1 MTNNEITNIDGLSS
15 EQIMAMIGQ
24 EKSSTGSFL
33 PKLSINRFPENDD
46 GAEVPVGSYATYV
59 PELDSI
65 AYGKPVT
72 FRPFI
77 NAYQYMKYDA
87 DKNEYSN
94 RSIIFKS
101 WKDEAIDI
109 KGGVR
114 CGKIP
119 AKELANLSDD
129 ERAKQKSIKCY
140 RLIYGT
146 VSFTG
151 VLAGGEKTKVESL
164 PVLWKVTGS
173 NFKPVGEAI
182 ESLRRRGKVMFNH
195 TLTLKTKKKKAGS
208 NVFYVSDISVNAD
221 EVAFGDKE
229 KEILIG
235 FQDTINTENEE
246 IVELW
251 RQAKKAE
258 PVSVK
263 ASGAKTIDAEFD
275 DDPVEVLSS

>member
-1 MTNNEITNIDGLSS
+1 MTNNEISNIDGLSQ
-15 EQIMAMIGQ
+15 EQIMSMIGQ
-24 EKSSTGSFL
+24 EKSSTGNFL
-33 PKLSINRFPENDD
+33 PKLAINRFPENDD
-46 GAEVPVGSYATYV
+46 GAEVPVGSYGVYV
-59 PELDSI
+59 PELDSM

-72 FRPFI
+72 FRPFM

-109 KGGVR
+109 QGGVR

-119 AKELANLSDD
+119 AKELANLSDE
-129 ERAKQKSIKCY
+129 ERMKQKAIKCY
-140 RLIYGT
+140 RLVYGL
-146 VSFTG
+146 VSFKGT
-151 VLAGGEKTKVESL
+151 LPGGADGEVTSL

-195 TLTLKTKKKKAGS
+195 TLTLKSKKKKAGS
-208 NVFYVSDISVNAD
+208 NVFYVSDISVDAD
-221 EVAFGDKE
+221 EVQFSDKE
-229 KEILIG
+229 KEILLA

-263 ASGAKTIDAEFD
+263 ASEAKTVEAEFD
-275 DDPVEVLSS
+275 DDPIEVLSS

>member
-1 MTNNEITNIDGLSS
+1 MTNNEISNIDGLSQ
-15 EQIMAMIGQ
+15 EQIMSMIGQ
-24 EKSSTGSFL
+24 EKSSTGNFL
-33 PKLSINRFPENDD
+33 PKLAINRFPENDD
-46 GAEVPVGSYATYV
+46 GAEVPVGSYGVYV
-59 PELDSI
+59 PELDSM

-72 FRPFI
+72 FRPFM

-109 KGGVR
+109 QGGVR

-119 AKELANLSDD
+119 AKELANLSDE
-129 ERAKQKSIKCY
+129 ERMKQKAIKCY
-140 RLIYGT
+140 RLVYGL
-146 VSFTG
+146 VSFKGT
-151 VLAGGEKTKVESL
+151 LPGGADAEVTSL

-195 TLTLKTKKKKAGS
+195 TLTLKSKKKKAGS
-208 NVFYVSDISVNAD
+208 NVFYVSDISVDAD
-221 EVAFGDKE
+221 EVQFSDKE
-229 KEILIG
+229 KEILLA

-258 PVSVK
+258 PVSVQ
-263 ASGAKTIDAEFD
+263 AVDAEFD

>member
-1 MTNNEITNIDGLSS
+1 MTNNEITNIDNLSN
-15 EQIMAMIGQ
+15 EQIMSMIGQ
-24 EKSSTGSFL
+24 EKSSTGNFL

-46 GAEVPVGSYATYV
+46 GAEVPVGSYGVYV

-87 DKNEYSN
+87 EKNEYSN

-101 WKDEAIDI
+101 WKDEAIDA

-119 AKELANLSDD
+119 AKELANLSEE

-140 RLIYGT
+140 RLIYGL
-146 VSFTG
+146 VSFDG
-151 VLAGGEKTKVESL
+151 VLPGGAEAHVTNL

-208 NVFYVSDISVNAD
+208 NVFYVSDITVDKD
-221 EVAFGDKE
+221 EVSFTDAE
-229 KEILIG
+229 KETLLS

-258 PVSVK
+258 PISVK
-263 ASGAKTIDAEFD
+263 ANKAEAVDAEFE
-275 DDPVEVLSS
+275 DDPIEVLSS

>member
-1 MTNNEITNIDGLSS
+1 MTNNEITNIDGLSQD
-15 EQIMAMIGQ
+15 QIMSMIGQ
-24 EKSSTGSFL
+24 EKSSTGNFL
-33 PKLSINRFPENDD
+33 PKLAINRFPENDD
-46 GAEVPVGSYATYV
+46 GAEVPVGSYGVYV
-59 PELDSI
+59 PELDSM

-72 FRPFI
+72 FRPFM

-87 DKNEYSN
+87 EKNEYSN

-109 KGGVR
+109 QGGVR

-119 AKELANLSDD
+119 AKELANLSDE
-129 ERAKQKSIKCY
+129 ERMKQKAIKCY
-140 RLIYGT
+140 RLVYGL
-146 VSFTG
+146 VSFKG
-151 VLAGGEKTKVESL
+151 SLPGGDPAEVINL

-195 TLTLKTKKKKAGS
+195 TLTLKSKKKKAGS
-208 NVFYVSDISVNAD
+208 NVFYVSDISVDAD
-221 EVAFGDKE
+221 EVEFSDKE
-229 KEILIG
+229 KEILLG

-258 PVSVK
+258 PVSVQ
-263 ASGAKTIDAEFD
+263 AVDAEFD

>member
-1 MTNNEITNIDGLSS
+1 MTNNEIANIDNLSS
-15 EQIMAMIGQ
+15 EQIMSMIGQ
-24 EKSSTGSFL
+24 EKSSTGNFL

-46 GAEVPVGSYATYV
+46 GQEVPVGSYGTYV
-59 PELDSI
+59 PELDGI

-119 AKELANLSDD
+119 AKELANLSDE
-129 ERAKQKSIKCY
+129 ERAKQKAVKCY

-146 VSFTG
+146 VSFDG
-151 VLAGGEKTKVESL
+151 VLAGGGEAKVNNL

-208 NVFYVSDISVNAD
+208 NVFYVSDISVDND
-221 EVAFGDKE
+221 ELSFTEKE
-229 KEILIG
+229 KEILLG
-235 FQDTINTENEE
+235 FQEVINTENEE

-258 PVSVK
+258 PVTVK
-263 ASGAKTIDAEFD
+263 VTDAIDAELE
-275 DDPVEVLSS
+275 DDPIEVLSS

>member
-15 EQIMAMIGQ
+15 EQIMSMIGQ

-46 GAEVPVGSYATYV
+46 GAEVPVGSYGVYV
-59 PELDSI
+59 PELDSM

-72 FRPFI
+72 FRPFM

-109 KGGVR
+109 QGGVR

-119 AKELANLSDD
+119 AKELANLSDE
-129 ERAKQKSIKCY
+129 ERMKQKAIKCY
-140 RLIYGT
+140 RLVYGL
-146 VSFTG
+146 VSFKGT
-151 VLAGGEKTKVESL
+151 LPGGADAEVTSL

-195 TLTLKTKKKKAGS
+195 TLTLKSKKKKAGS
-208 NVFYVSDISVNAD
+208 NVFYVSDISVDAD
-221 EVAFGDKE
+221 EVQFSDKE
-229 KEILIG
+229 KEVLLA

-251 RQAKKAE
+251 RQAKKTE
-258 PVSVK
+258 PVSVQ
-263 ASGAKTIDAEFD
+263 AVDAEFD

>member
-1 MTNNEITNIDGLSS
+1 MS
-15 EQIMAMIGQ
+15 MIGQ
-24 EKSSTGSFL
+24 EKSSTGNFL
-33 PKLSINRFPENDD
+33 PKLAINRFPENDD
-46 GAEVPVGSYATYV
+46 GAEVPVGSYGVYV
-59 PELDSI
+59 PELDSM

-72 FRPFI
+72 FRPFM

-87 DKNEYSN
+87 EKNEYSN

-109 KGGVR
+109 QGGVR

-119 AKELANLSDD
+119 AKELANLSDE
-129 ERAKQKSIKCY
+129 ERMKQKAIKCY
-140 RLIYGT
+140 RLVYGL
-146 VSFTG
+146 VSFKG
-151 VLAGGEKTKVESL
+151 SLPGGTDAEVTNL

-195 TLTLKTKKKKAGS
+195 TLTLKSKKKKAGS
-208 NVFYVSDISVNAD
+208 NVFYVSDISVDSD
-221 EVAFGDKE
+221 EVQFSDKE
-229 KEILIG
+229 KEILLA

-258 PVSVK
+258 PVSVQ
-263 ASGAKTIDAEFD
+263 AVEAEFD
-275 DDPVEVLSS
+275 DDPIEVLSS

>member
-1 MTNNEITNIDGLSS
+1 MTNNEITNIDNLSN
-15 EQIMAMIGQ
+15 EQIMSMIGQ
-24 EKSSTGSFL
+24 EKSSTGNFL

-46 GAEVPVGSYATYV
+46 GAEVPVGSYGVYV
-59 PELDSI
+59 PELDSM

-72 FRPFI
+72 FRPFM

-87 DKNEYSN
+87 EKNEYSN

-109 KGGVR
+109 QGGIR

-119 AKELANLSDD
+119 AKELANLSDE
-129 ERAKQKSIKCY
+129 ERMKQKAIKCY
-140 RLIYGT
+140 RLVYGL
-146 VSFTG
+146 VSFKG
-151 VLAGGEKTKVESL
+151 SLPGGTDAEVTNL

-195 TLTLKTKKKKAGS
+195 TLTLKSKKKKAGS
-208 NVFYVSDISVNAD
+208 NVFYVSDISVDSD
-221 EVAFGDKE
+221 EVQFSDKE
-229 KEILIG
+229 KEILLA

-258 PVSVK
+258 PVSVQ
-263 ASGAKTIDAEFD
+263 AVEAEFD
-275 DDPVEVLSS
+275 DDPIEVLSS

>member
-1 MTNNEITNIDGLSS
+1 MTKNEITNIDNLSS
-15 EQIMAMIGQ
+15 EQIMSMIGQ
-24 EKSSTGSFL
+24 EKSSTGNFL

-46 GAEVPVGSYATYV
+46 GAEVPVGSYSVYV
-59 PELDSI
+59 PELDAV

-114 CGKIP
+114 CGKVP
-119 AKELANLSDD
+119 ARELANLSEE
-129 ERAKQKSIKCY
+129 ERVKQKTVKCY
-140 RLIYGT
+140 RLIYGL
-146 VSFTG
+146 VSFDG
-151 VLAGGEKTKVESL
+151 VLAGGGDAKVDSL

-195 TLTLKTKKKKAGS
+195 TLSLKSKKKKAGS
-208 NVFYVSDISVNAD
+208 NVFYVSDISVDTD
-221 EVAFGDKE
+221 EVAFTEKE
-229 KEILIG
+229 KDALLG
-235 FQDTINTENEE
+235 FQETINTENEE

-258 PVSVK
+258 PVTVK
-263 ASGAKTIDAEFD
+263 VTEAKTVDAELE
-275 DDPVEVLSS
+275 DDPIEVLSS

>member
-1 MTNNEITNIDGLSS
+1 MTNNEISNIDGLSQ
-15 EQIMAMIGQ
+15 EQIMSMIGQ
-24 EKSSTGSFL
+24 EKSSTGNFL
-33 PKLSINRFPENDD
+33 QKLAINRFPENDD
-46 GAEVPVGSYATYV
+46 VAEVPVGSYGVYV
-59 PELDSI
+59 PELDSM

-72 FRPFI
+72 FRPFM

-109 KGGVR
+109 QGGVR

-119 AKELANLSDD
+119 AKELANLSDE
-129 ERAKQKSIKCY
+129 ERMKQKAIKCY
-140 RLIYGT
+140 RLVYGL
-146 VSFTG
+146 VSFKGT
-151 VLAGGEKTKVESL
+151 LPGGADAEVTSL

-195 TLTLKTKKKKAGS
+195 TLTLKSKKKKAGS
-208 NVFYVSDISVNAD
+208 NVFYVSDISVDAD
-221 EVAFGDKE
+221 EVQFSDKE
-229 KEILIG
+229 KEILLA

-258 PVSVK
+258 PVSVQ
-263 ASGAKTIDAEFD
+263 AVDAEFD

>member
-1 MTNNEITNIDGLSS
+1 MTNNEITNIDGLSQD
-15 EQIMAMIGQ
+15 QIMSMIGQ
-24 EKSSTGSFL
+24 EKSSTGNFL
-33 PKLSINRFPENDD
+33 PKLAINRFPENDD
-46 GAEVPVGSYATYV
+46 GAEVPVGSYGVYV
-59 PELDSI
+59 PELDSM

-72 FRPFI
+72 FRPFM

-109 KGGVR
+109 QGGVR

-119 AKELANLSDD
+119 AKELANLSDE
-129 ERAKQKSIKCY
+129 ERMEQKAIKCY
-140 RLIYGT
+140 RLVYGL
-146 VSFTG
+146 VSFKG
-151 VLAGGEKTKVESL
+151 SLPGGDPAEVINL

-195 TLTLKTKKKKAGS
+195 TLTLKSKKKKAGS
-208 NVFYVSDISVNAD
+208 NVFYVSDISVDAD
-221 EVAFGDKE
+221 EVEFSDKE
-229 KEILIG
+229 KEILLG

-258 PVSVK
+258 PVSVQ
-263 ASGAKTIDAEFD
+263 AVDAEFD

>member
-1 MTNNEITNIDGLSS
+1 MTNNEISNIDGLSQ
-15 EQIMAMIGQ
+15 EQIMSMIGQ
-24 EKSSTGSFL
+24 EKSSTGNFL
-33 PKLSINRFPENDD
+33 PKLAINRFPENDD
-46 GAEVPVGSYATYV
+46 GAEVPVGSYGVYV
-59 PELDSI
+59 PELDSM

-72 FRPFI
+72 FRPFM

-109 KGGVR
+109 QGGVR

-119 AKELANLSDD
+119 AKELANLSDE
-129 ERAKQKSIKCY
+129 ERMKQKAIKCY
-140 RLIYGT
+140 RLVYGL
-146 VSFTG
+146 VSFKGT
-151 VLAGGEKTKVESL
+151 LPGGADAEVTSL

-195 TLTLKTKKKKAGS
+195 TLTLKSKKKKAGS
-208 NVFYVSDISVNAD
+208 NVFYVSDISVDAD
-221 EVAFGDKE
+221 EVQFSDKE
-229 KEILIG
+229 KEILLA

-258 PVSVK
+258 PVSVQ
-263 ASGAKTIDAEFD
+263 AVEAEFD
-275 DDPVEVLSS
+275 DDPIEVLSS

>member
-1 MTNNEITNIDGLSS
+1 MTNNEISNIDGLSQ
-15 EQIMAMIGQ
+15 EQIMSMIGQ
-24 EKSSTGSFL
+24 EKSSTGNFL
-33 PKLSINRFPENDD
+33 PKLAINRFPENDD
-46 GAEVPVGSYATYV
+46 GAEVPVGSYGVYV
-59 PELDSI
+59 PELDSM

-72 FRPFI
+72 FRPFM

-109 KGGVR
+109 QGGVR

-119 AKELANLSDD
+119 AKELANLSDE
-129 ERAKQKSIKCY
+129 ERMKQKAIKCY
-140 RLIYGT
+140 RLVYGL
-146 VSFTG
+146 VSFKG
-151 VLAGGEKTKVESL
+151 ALPGGEATEVKDL

-195 TLTLKTKKKKAGS
+195 TLTLKSKKKKAGS
-208 NVFYVSDISVNAD
+208 NVFYVSDISVDAD
-221 EVAFGDKE
+221 EVQFSDKE
-229 KEILIG
+229 KEILLA

-258 PVSVK
+258 PVSVQ
-263 ASGAKTIDAEFD
+263 AVDAEFD

>member
-1 MTNNEITNIDGLSS
+1 MTNNEISNIDGLSQ
-15 EQIMAMIGQ
+15 EQIMSMIGQ
-24 EKSSTGSFL
+24 EKSSTGNFL
-33 PKLSINRFPENDD
+33 PKLAINRFPENDD
-46 GAEVPVGSYATYV
+46 GAEVPVGSYGVYV
-59 PELDSI
+59 PELDSM

-72 FRPFI
+72 FRPFM

-87 DKNEYSN
+87 EKNEYSN

-109 KGGVR
+109 QGGIR

-119 AKELANLSDD
+119 AKELANLSDE
-129 ERAKQKSIKCY
+129 ERMKQKAIKCY
-140 RLIYGT
+140 RLVYGL
-146 VSFTG
+146 VSFKG
-151 VLAGGEKTKVESL
+151 SLPGGTDAEVTNL

-195 TLTLKTKKKKAGS
+195 TLTLKSKKKKAGS
-208 NVFYVSDISVNAD
+208 NVFYVSDISVDSD
-221 EVAFGDKE
+221 EVQFSDKE
-229 KEILIG
+229 KEILLA

-258 PVSVK
+258 PVSVQ
-263 ASGAKTIDAEFD
+263 AVDAEFD

>member
-1 MTNNEITNIDGLSS
+1 MTNNEITNIDNLSN
-15 EQIMAMIGQ
+15 EQIMSMIGQ
-24 EKSSTGSFL
+24 EKSSTGNFL

-46 GAEVPVGSYATYV
+46 GAEVPVGSYGVYV

-87 DKNEYSN
+87 EKNEYSN

-101 WKDEAIDI
+101 WKDEAIDA

-119 AKELANLSDD
+119 AKELANLSEE

-140 RLIYGT
+140 RLIYGL
-146 VSFTG
+146 VSFDG
-151 VLAGGEKTKVESL
+151 VLPGGAEAHVTNL

-208 NVFYVSDISVNAD
+208 NVFYVSDITVDKD
-221 EVAFGDKE
+221 EVSFTDAE
-229 KEILIG
+229 KETLLS
-235 FQDTINTENEE
+235 FQETINTENEE

-258 PVSVK
+258 PISVK
-263 ASGAKTIDAEFD
+263 ATKAEVVDAEFE
-275 DDPVEVLSS
+275 DDPIEVLSS

>member
-1 MTNNEITNIDGLSS
+1 MTNNEISNIDGLSQ
-15 EQIMAMIGQ
+15 EQIMSMIGQ
-24 EKSSTGSFL
+24 EKSSTGNFL
-33 PKLSINRFPENDD
+33 PKLAINRFPENDD
-46 GAEVPVGSYATYV
+46 GAEVPVGSYGVYV
-59 PELDSI
+59 PELDSM

-72 FRPFI
+72 FRPFM

-109 KGGVR
+109 QGGVR

-119 AKELANLSDD
+119 AKELANLSDE
-129 ERAKQKSIKCY
+129 ERMKQKAIKCY
-140 RLIYGT
+140 RLVYGL
-146 VSFTG
+146 VSFKGT
-151 VLAGGEKTKVESL
+151 LPGGADAEVTSL

-195 TLTLKTKKKKAGS
+195 TLTLKSKKKKAGS
-208 NVFYVSDISVNAD
+208 NVFYVSDISVDAD
-221 EVAFGDKE
+221 EVQFSDKE
-229 KEILIG
+229 KEILLS

-258 PVSVK
+258 PVSVQ
-263 ASGAKTIDAEFD
+263 AVDAEFD

>member
-1 MTNNEITNIDGLSS
+1 MTNNEISNIDNLSN
-15 EQIMAMIGQ
+15 EQIMSMIGQ
-24 EKSSTGSFL
+24 EKSSTGNFL

-46 GAEVPVGSYATYV
+46 GAEVPVGSYGVYV
-59 PELDSI
+59 PELDSL

-101 WKDEAIDI
+101 WKDEAIDA

-119 AKELANLSDD
+119 AKELANLSEE
-129 ERAKQKSIKCY
+129 ERAKQKAIKCY
-140 RLIYGT
+140 RLIYGL
-146 VSFTG
+146 VSFDG
-151 VLAGGEKTKVESL
+151 VLPGGADAHVSNL

-208 NVFYVSDISVNAD
+208 NVFYVSDITVDKD
-221 EVAFGDKE
+221 EVSFTDTE
-229 KEILIG
+229 KETLLS
-235 FQDTINTENEE
+235 FQETINTENEE

-258 PVSVK
+258 PVVVK
-263 ASGAKTIDAEFD
+263 ANEAKAVDAELE
-275 DDPVEVLSS
+275 DDPIEVLSS